1 MNTYDFNNKEDCQDF
16 IALLLDNYLPK
27 QLEDID
33 AIVLGNAIRSCKENN
48 IELTGNSIY
57 YECCLI
63 ATNNLVSRLE
73 DIKNYE
79 IEGYYEQLNPYEID
93 CIEDFLNNTDR
104 FELGNGL
111 IECYCNG
118 SLDSTIFL
126 VESNITEEDKFAMQK
141 LNEVTECFSDFQDE
155 IGGYVRNLDELLQ
168 CEIQLEVNEPDICD

>member
-1 MNTYDFNNKEDCQDF
+1 MSTYDFNNKEDCQEF
-16 IALLLDNYLPK
+16 IALILDNYCPK

-33 AIVLGNAIRSCKENN
+33 AVVVADAIKSCKENN

-79 IEGYYEQLNPYEID
+79 IEDYYEQLNPYEID

-104 FELGNGL
+104 FELGRG
-111 IECYCNG
+111 IFECYCNG
-118 SLDSTIFL
+118 SLDSGIW
-126 VESNITEEDKFAMQK
+126 IYEDVLSSREINALQK
-141 LNEVTECFSDFQDE
+141 LNELTDCFTDFQNE
-155 IGGYVRNLDELLQ
+155 IGYVNSLDDLLMLPI
-168 CEIQLEVNEPDICD
+168 EIEVNEPDICD

>member
-1 MNTYDFNNKEDCQDF
+1 MNTYDFNNNSDCQDF

-79 IEGYYEQLNPYEID
+79 IEDYYEQLNPYEID

-118 SLDSTIFL
+118 SDDSSIWIIENVL
-126 VESNITEEDKFAMQK
+126 SSSEINVMQI
-141 LNEVTECFSDFQDE
+141 LNELTNCFYDFQNE
-155 IGGYVRNLDELLQ
+155 IGFVKCLDDLLMLPI
-168 CEIQLEVNEPDICD
+168 EIEVNEPDICD